1 MDSNP
6 AHPYVKCADPAL
18 SYPGEDATDRRLLFR
33 RQRRHSRHDALASAS
48 RPALLDHRSPPLVSP
63 IDHLATG
70 PKKRPVEATWMG
82 EAPKNVAER
91 RCGLR
96 RGPWHLE
103 IRIRAGA
110 PSSVA
115 YIEGC
120 RDR

>member
-1 MDSNP
+1 
-6 AHPYVKCADPAL
+6 
-18 SYPGEDATDRRLLFR
+18 
-33 RQRRHSRHDALASAS
+33 
-48 RPALLDHRSPPLVSP
+48 
-63 IDHLATG
+63 
-70 PKKRPVEATWMG
+70 MG